1 MANLSIKDT
10 IDANI
15 DDLREKIETQAK
27 TVKNMLREALA
38 FNRLP
43 QEEQLGQQPQK
54 EQFAHVTTNF

>member
-15 DDLREKIETQAK
+15 EDLREKIETQAK
-27 TVKNMLREALA
+27 IVKNMLREALA

-54 EQFAHVTTNF
+54 E